1 MVILKGATMKK
12 IVILLASVVK
22 NKALAQKFEQISKE
36 QQCEVEIINLVELE
50 LPLYTSITEEKHGIP
65 EEAKRLRDTLF
76 DYQAFLVISPE
87 YNGSMPP
94 VLTNA
99 IAWVSRVDKDFR
111 TVFNQKF
118 VALATHSGGGGNK
131 GNDAMRSMFAYLG
144 ANVLS
149 RELICTYKKPC
160 EEKTIIAIIE
170 ELKKYA

>member
-1 MVILKGATMKK
+1 MSNT
-12 IVILLASVVK
+12 
-22 NKALAQKFEQISKE
+22 
-36 QQCEVEIINLVELE
+36 
-50 LPLYTSITEEKHGIP
+50 
-65 EEAKRLRDTLF
+65 
-76 DYQAFLVISPE
+76 FLVVSPE

-99 IAWVSRVDKDFR
+99 VAWVSRVDKDFR

-149 RELICTYKKPC
+149 RELICTYKKEC
-160 EEKTIIAIIE
+160 EERTMYAIID
-170 ELKKYA
+170 ELSKFS

>member
-1 MVILKGATMKK
+1 MKK
-12 IVILLASVVK
+12 LVIILASVVK
-22 NKALAQKFEQISKE
+22 NKALAHTFELIAKE
-36 QQCEVEIINLVELE
+36 QGCEVEIVNLVELE
-50 LPLYTSITEEKHGIP
+50 LPLYTSVCEQENGIP
-65 EEAKRLRDTLF
+65 PQAQILRNTLF

-160 EEKTIIAIIE
+160 EEKTILAIVE

>member
-1 MVILKGATMKK
+1 MKK
-12 IVILLASVVK
+12 IIILLASVVK
-22 NKALAQKFEQISKE
+22 NKELAETFSSSAKNKGY
-36 QQCEVEIINLVELE
+36 EVEIINLVSLN
-50 LPLYTSITEEKHGIP
+50 LPLYTSLAEEEQGIP
-65 EEAKRLRDTLF
+65 QKAQTLRNILSDSH
-76 DYQAFLVISPE
+76 AFLVVSPE

-111 TVFNQKF
+111 AVFNQKF

-149 RELICTYKKPC
+149 RELVCTYKKEC
-160 EEKTIIAIIE
+160 EKRTIEAIIE
-170 ELKKYA
+170 ELGKFA

>member
-1 MVILKGATMKK
+1 MKK
-12 IVILLASVVK
+12 IVILLASIVK
-22 NKALAQKFEQISKE
+22 NKELAQQFALIANE
-36 QQCEVEIINLVELE
+36 QQCEIEIINLVELE
-50 LPLYTSITEEKHGIP
+50 LPLYTSVTEEKSGIP
-65 EEAKRLRDTLF
+65 QNAKTLRNTLF
-76 DYQAFLVISPE
+76 DYKAFLVISPE

-99 IAWVSRVDKDFR
+99 IAWVSRVDSNFR

-160 EEKTIIAIIE
+160 EEKTMLAIIE

>member
-1 MVILKGATMKK
+1 MKK
-12 IVILLASVVK
+12 IIILLASVVK
-22 NKALAQKFEQISKE
+22 NKELAENFQRIGIKLGYQI
-36 QQCEVEIINLVELE
+36 EILNLVSLN
-50 LPLYTSITEEKHGIP
+50 LPLYTSIAEEDNGIP
-65 EEAKRLRDTLF
+65 NHAKSLRDKLF
-76 DYQAFLVISPE
+76 QNKIFLVVSPE

-160 EEKTIIAIIE
+160 EEKTIHAIIE
-170 ELKKYA
+170 ELGQFTD